1 MTRAVSLMKPR
12 VGLIFIVIENL
23 LIFLLL
29 IYIIISLAIEKSNKN
44 HNKKEDRRK
53 YLIDETLEKFG
64 TEIILTHTVG
74 VQLENEL
81 DFFPSG
87 KFVIVHSSTRISK
100 QTRCKIFFHTLCE
113 GKLRS

>member
-1 MTRAVSLMKPR
+1 MKPR
-12 VGLIFIVIENL
+12 VGLIFIVTENL

-44 HNKKEDRRK
+44 HNKKEDKRK

-64 TEIILTHTVG
+64 AETIVAHTVG
-74 VQLENEL
+74 VKLENEL

-87 KFVIVHSSTRISK
+87 KFVIIHSSTRISK
-100 QTRCKIFFHTLCE
+100 QTPCKIFFHTVKE
-113 GKLRS
+113 S